1 MNKKSI
7 YIALTAT
14 TCLAMLSCVTG
25 QTCSAITQKNNR
37 LGLEAKSPKHA
48 TVTIRIYSNIVT
60 SNKSAIGA
68 DLPQSLTNNSITD
81 FEHKSD

>member
-37 LGLEAKSPKHA
+37 LGLEAKSPK
-48 TVTIRIYSNIVT
+48 TCDSDNKNIF
-60 SNKSAIGA
+60 K
-68 DLPQSLTNNSITD
+68 
-81 FEHKSD
+81 HCY